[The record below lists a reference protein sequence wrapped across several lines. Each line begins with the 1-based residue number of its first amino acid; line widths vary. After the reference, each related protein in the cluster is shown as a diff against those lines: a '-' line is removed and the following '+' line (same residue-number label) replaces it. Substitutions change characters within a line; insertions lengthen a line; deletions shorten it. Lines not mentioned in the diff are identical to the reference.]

1 MQKLKK
7 LWQQKL
13 KASGFVDIEN
23 ELGLL
28 NSWDSFRFSN
38 IDPDHFHAVRE
49 KYLEA
54 AQLPEMF
61 DIRDPTELAIWLF
74 YSDGLSYRD
83 IGKLVGKNKDHVQKV
98 VWKLNS
104 ILAHIKREHERREE

>member
-1 MQKLKK
+1 

-23 ELGLL
+23 EYGLL
-28 NSWDSFRFSN
+28 HSWDSFRFAT
-38 IDPDHFHAVRE
+38 IDPDHFYAVRE

-61 DIRDPTELAIWLF
+61 DFRDPEELVIWNH
-74 YSDGLSYRD
+74 YADGLSYRD
-83 IGKLVGKNKDHVQKV
+83 IGKLVGRNKDSIQKTI
-98 VWKLNS
+98 WKLNS
-104 ILAHIKREHERREE
+104 IFAHLKRANERREE